1 MERFVKETTFC
12 RRCLLA
18 ESAPSAEKNSG
29 EPDAKKARARESTAI
44 RFFSKTSD
52 RFFLSFS
59 RSRRPLSFLLFFLNS
74 WLVFFHHHA
83 PKWDGFL
90 LKMIVKWWER
100 GRERER
106 ELSTIDRQTRRGG
119 SAQQQQQRPCAG
131 NSSRPK
137 TSQSERKRVQ
147 DGRVSFRKWV
157 VSLVRTFFRA
167 LERARKRARWDA
179 LTENWV
185 CAHLQKMFK
194 VSFGQFQSVLWWQS
208 CAQYHDQDLEDILF
222 QFESHLPIYLSHF
235 TSERKVIASYI
246 RTIET
251 EILLRRFKLET
262 WITASHWK

>member
-1 MERFVKETTFC
+1 M
-12 RRCLLA
+12 RRLFA
-18 ESAPSAEKNSG
+18 EDDCK
-29 EPDAKKARARESTAI
+29 
-44 RFFSKTSD
+44 
-52 RFFLSFS
+52 
-59 RSRRPLSFLLFFLNS
+59 
-74 WLVFFHHHA
+74 V
-83 PKWDGFL
+83 
-90 LKMIVKWWER
+90 V
-100 GRERER
+100 RERER
-106 ELSTIDRQTRRGG
+106 ERERKKKRERERENCRQLIGKQD
-119 SAQQQQQRPCAG
+119 AAVPP
-131 NSSRPK
+131 SSSSSGRVRETPVG
-137 TSQSERKRVQ
+137 RKRVNRREREYKT
-147 DGRVSFRKWV
+147 DGSRLGSELCR
-157 VSLVRTFFRA
+157 SFFRA

-262 WITASHWK
+262 WITATHWK